1 MNLQIKTEIPGLYKD
16 ETTGSLL
23 NKDNASLTAYKKRKE
38 MDRRIQ
44 MIEKR
49 LESLE
54 NLIEKMSQSFSGD
67 IS

>member
-1 MNLQIKTEIPGLYKD
+1 MQTKTEIPGLYKD
-16 ETTGSLL
+16 DATGALI
-23 NKDNASLTAYKKRKE
+23 NKDNNALTAYKKRKE

-54 NLIEKMSQSFSGD
+54 SLIEQMSQSFRGD